1 MFKHLFVSESSCPC
15 CLQAALIEEAQGSAA
30 KDAAMKLR
38 HGRFNCFS
46 TAFPRPFH
54 GLSTAFPLPFHGLS
68 TAFPRPFHCISTA
81 FPRLFPGPFH
91 CLALTFHCLY
101 TAFP

>member
-38 HGRFNCFS
+38 HGRFNC
-46 TAFPRPFH
+46 
-54 GLSTAFPLPFHGLS
+54 LS
-68 TAFPRPFHCISTA
+68 TAFPRPFRCPSVRAVSFNNNDIRHFDTD
-81 FPRLFPGPFH
+81 PPWP
-91 CLALTFHCLY
+91 ALQVNLLH
-101 TAFP
+101 